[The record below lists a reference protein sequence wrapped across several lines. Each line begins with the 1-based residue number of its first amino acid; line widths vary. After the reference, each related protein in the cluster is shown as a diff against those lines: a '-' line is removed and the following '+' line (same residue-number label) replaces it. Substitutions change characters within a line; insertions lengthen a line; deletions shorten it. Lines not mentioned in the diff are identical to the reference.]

1 MDTSAVTDRTLQG
14 MAPVRCNPAAAATI
28 DLRMIVTASAVQLDP
43 AHEADARFFESDRGC
58 WKAGLRSAGLTNA
71 CGRRPSAPLRKV
83 IESPVQCGSQA
94 GCRVFLRH
102 ISIMRLLSL
111 GYEPPDT
118 RLRRLWWS
126 LVAVL
131 TSADRPA
138 CAQVSRC
145 IGLSGS
151 NRVSPALTGRSDTQR
166 ARHVRSRSP
175 RPAQSRVLFEG
186 S

>member
-14 MAPVRCNPAAAATI
+14 MARVRCNPAAAATI
-28 DLRMIVTASAVQLDP
+28 DLRLIVTASAVQLDP

-83 IESPVQCGSQA
+83 IESPVQCGGQA

-111 GYEPPDT
+111 GYEQCDV
-118 RLRRLWWS
+118 RLRCLGRS
-126 LVAVL
+126 LVTVL
-131 TSADRPA
+131 TSTDLL
-138 CAQVSRC
+138 
-145 IGLSGS
+145 GD
-151 NRVSPALTGRSDTQR
+151 AL
-166 ARHVRSRSP
+166 
-175 RPAQSRVLFEG
+175 
-186 S
+186 